1 MPADAVIIDVEGG
14 GVDLGDAI
22 VIDDSSIESFDHSDF
37 ITLADDTVMLSDTD
51 MMDLYSTDMDGADIS
66 FIVAVKCPHCHVGLK
81 VDEGKI
87 PLGITSFKCP
97 KCKEPIPLSL
107 LSEKSNHQ
115 EVDSDTILVTPV
127 KTGIGRLTVLPDAD
141 TPEQAFPLHEG
152 KVVFGRKSNASQA
165 TMPIIT
171 ADRTMSREHI
181 CIEVKKDSKGGYKH
195 FLTDNNSKNH
205 TLYNNSYLEN
215 GEVVV
220 LNDNDEIIIGRTVL
234 RFNE

>member
-1 MPADAVIIDVEGG
+1 MI
-14 GVDLGDAI
+14 
-22 VIDDSSIESFDHSDF
+22 
-37 ITLADDTVMLSDTD
+37 
-51 MMDLYSTDMDGADIS
+51 
-66 FIVAVKCPHCHVGLK
+66 AVKCPHCHVGLK

-115 EVDSDTILVTPV
+115 EVDSDTILVT
-127 KTGIGRLTVLPDAD
+127 
-141 TPEQAFPLHEG
+141 
-152 KVVFGRKSNASQA
+152 
-165 TMPIIT
+165 IIT